1 MNWVVRLI
9 TLFCV
14 IVASGCASLASYT
27 VSESELEQYFSR
39 QVEAF
44 DRQQLEA
51 GSPLSM
57 SLSRVNV
64 ELGPDNRDV
73 VVLDLGGEVAL
84 SALLMRLPV
93 AMDLK
98 VEGAPVY
105 SHQDKAIYIRRLKLL
120 DSKIESPYFSGDLK
134 PVTDTAMR
142 LVAQM
147 LETTPVY
154 RLDQNDFWQR
164 QLSSVP
170 MDIRVMRGRLVIQP
184 AQER

>member
-57 SLSRVNV
+57 SLKHVDV
-64 ELGPDNRDV
+64 ELGPDDRDV

-84 SALLMRLPV
+84 SALAMRLPV
-93 AMDLK
+93 ALALK

-120 DSKIESPYFSGDLK
+120 DSQIESPYFSGDLK
-134 PVTDTAMR
+134 PVTETAMK

-170 MDIRVMRGRLVIQP
+170 MDIQVKRGRLVIQP
-184 AQER
+184 ARD